1 MARKTEEEMFDL
13 IDQWEASKLTQS
25 AFCESHELSMS
36 TFTYWRGK
44 YLDSKNDETSDF
56 VKLEPEWSSS
66 LEVVYP
72 NGVKV
77 RLPERTSLSEVRI
90 LIQLV

>member
-1 MARKTEEEMFDL
+1 MAHKSESDMFPL
-13 IDQWEASKLTQS
+13 MDQWEESKATQ
-25 AFCESHELSMS
+25 AEFCKAHDIPLS

-44 YLDSKNDETSDF
+44 YLASKSQQSPGF
-56 VKLEPEWSSS
+56 VKLEPGWTSS

-72 NGVKV
+72 NGVKL
-77 RLPERTSLSEVRI
+77 RLAESTSLSEVRM